1 MIADIR
7 TILWKEWKDVL
18 TQGGRRAKWYPLVF
32 LAIFGLFMPL
42 QTGSAWVET
51 PVSLGFYVM
60 IPIIL
65 VVTWVA
71 DSFAGERERGTLDT
85 LLATRLSDRAI
96 LFGKIAAV
104 AGFAWGMTLAAFFT
118 GLVVVNIAHWTEQI
132 VLYKPSIALGC
143 VGLSFLTATLSAN
156 AGILVSLRA
165 ATVRQAQQTL
175 GLAVFAVAWIP
186 ILVINLIPATWK
198 AYLTELLKSGDI
210 TLMVSIVVA
219 SLVVLDLALLG
230 VAIARFQRTRLILD

>member
-7 TILWKEWKDVL
+7 TIVWKEWKDVL

-32 LAIFGLFMPL
+32 LAIFGVFLPF

-51 PVSLGFYVM
+51 PVSLGFYAM

-71 DSFAGERERGTLDT
+71 DSFAGERERGTLET

-96 LFGKIAAV
+96 LFGKITAV
-104 AGFAWGMTLAAFFT
+104 AGYAWGMTLAAFFT
-118 GLVVVNIAHWTEQI
+118 GLAAVNIAHWNGQI

-143 VGLSFLTATLSAN
+143 LGLSFLSATLGAN

-175 GLAVFAVAWIP
+175 GLAVFAAAWIP
-186 ILVINLIPATWK
+186 ILVINLIPDAWK
-198 AYLTELLKSGDI
+198 PYLRELLKSGDI
-210 TLMVSIVVA
+210 TPILLIVVA
-219 SLVVLDLALLG
+219 SLVVLDLVLFGAT
-230 VAIARFQRTRLILD
+230 IARFQRTRLILD

>member
-18 TQGGRRAKWYPLVF
+18 TQGGGRAKWYPLAF
-32 LAIFGLFMPL
+32 LAIFGLFLPF
-42 QTGSAWVET
+42 QTGRAWVET
-51 PVSLGFYVM
+51 PVSLGFYAM

-71 DSFAGERERGTLDT
+71 DSFAGERERGTLET

-96 LFGKIAAV
+96 LFGKIASV
-104 AGFAWGMTLAAFFT
+104 AGFAWGMALAAFFAA
-118 GLVVVNIAHWTEQI
+118 VVAVNIAHWNGQI
-132 VLYKPSIALGC
+132 VFYRPSIALGC
-143 VGLSFLTATLSAN
+143 VGLSFLSATLGAD

-175 GLAVFAVAWIP
+175 GLAVFAITWIP
-186 ILVINLIPATWK
+186 MLGINLIPDASK
-198 AYLTELLKSGDI
+198 VVLGELLRSGDF
-210 TLMVSIVVA
+210 TLVILIVVA
-219 SLVVLDLALLG
+219 SLAVLDLALLG
-230 VAIARFQRTRLILD
+230 AAMARFQRTRLILD